1 MKNLQND
8 ADRAQILRRLR
19 TIRADTPRLWG
30 KMSANQMICHLSDAF
45 RGVTGEI
52 KIMPTGTVF
61 QRVVVKR
68 LLMYMPPMPVKNYST
83 APEINQEIGGTQ
95 PKDFASDAAEL
106 ERLIAEF
113 TDEKTDCS
121 KWSHPFFG
129 QLSRWE
135 WSRWAYVHI
144 NHHLRQFGA

>member
-1 MKNLQND
+1 MKNLQTD
-8 ADRAQILRRLR
+8 ADRAEIIGRLR
-19 TIRADTPRLWG
+19 TISAATPRLWG

-45 RGVTGEI
+45 RGVTGKI
-52 KIMPTGTVF
+52 KIAPTGTVF

-68 LLMYMPPMPVKNYST
+68 LLMYLPSMAVKNYPTS
-83 APEINQEIGGTQ
+83 PEINQEIGGTQ

-106 ERLIAEF
+106 ERLIAAF
-113 TDEKTDCS
+113 CDEKTDFS
-121 KWSHPFFG
+121 NWSHPFFG
-129 QLSRWE
+129 QLSRRQ

>member
-8 ADRAQILRRLR
+8 ADRAEILRRLR
-19 TIRADTPRLWG
+19 TLRADTPRLWG

-45 RGVTGEI
+45 RGAMNEI
-52 KIMPTGTVF
+52 KIAPTGTVF

-68 LLMYMPPMPVKNYST
+68 LLMYLPPITVKNYPT
-83 APEINQEIGGTQ
+83 PPEINQEIGGTQ

-106 ERLIAEF
+106 ERLISEF
-113 TDEKTDCS
+113 SDEKADFS
-121 KWSHPFFG
+121 NWSHPFFG